1 MWPRCDRRHQGHLKN
16 LSFKIK
22 GVHLSCGC
30 NSIKSGHHLNHWAT
44 KSIHW
49 LLRCFA
55 HDHLVDSV
63 SLPSGNQKQV
73 TWQLALLL
81 THVWLCEFPKNYQKL
96 VFTFCAIKRINGVSR
111 VVCWI
116 ESAQSL
122 TFWSDLFKPQKA
134 VKASLSMLLHSQ
146 DEAGLTVP
154 GI

>member
-1 MWPRCDRRHQGHLKN
+1 MTEHTKATLKILVVLKLKVYTSAADVIRLN
-16 LSFKIK
+16 QVITKIT
-22 GVHLSCGC
+22 GQPSPFIGC
-30 NSIKSGHHLNHWAT
+30 WDV
-44 KSIHW
+44 
-49 LLRCFA
+49 LLMTMS
-55 HDHLVDSV
+55 SV

-81 THVWLCEFPKNYQKL
+81 THIWLCEFPKTAARYQKL